1 MAEADEQVGVLIS
14 DVDAAGVGV
23 HPVNDGDLPVVPVVE
38 VNPIHVA
45 VDWIEDLHLHASVL
59 QGL

>member
-1 MAEADEQVGVLIS
+1 MAEPDKEVGVFIGNI
-14 DVDAAGVGV
+14 DASGVGV